1 RRRERRRAG
10 PSAAPGEGPT
20 DTRTDGSPQPPPRTL
35 ATVCAGH
42 VGTRG
47 HSGGPVGG
55 AGTAAA
61 AAAAATAGAGGALAG
76 RRGLRG
82 AGVWRAGALLRRG
95 QRHSGA
101 LLQAAAARLPRQRG
115 LVRPQALWAAYPA
128 SALRH
133 RLLPAAHHLPQPT
146 QETLGSH
153 GGGDRSGRGWSATS
167 KDVPA
172 LSLSSD
178 LCSLVTVSQDGR
190 RARSRR
196 GERRLETAA
205 RGRGEQRLET
215 ERGHKQGKGEKQ
227 APHQAKSLMR
237 DSILGP
243 QDHDLSRRQPLNQ
256 LSHPGVPR

>member
-1 RRRERRRAG
+1 EAQEAVRGTQRSARGGADGHADRRI
-10 PSAAPGEGPT
+10 
-20 DTRTDGSPQPPPRTL
+20 PQPPPRTL

-61 AAAAATAGAGGALAG
+61 AAAAATAGAGAGGALAG

-153 GGGDRSGRGWSATS
+153 GWGDRSGRGWSATS

-196 GERRLETAA
+196 GERRLETAE
-205 RGRGEQRLET
+205 RGRGEQRLGMIESLPPLRRT
-215 ERGHKQGKGEKQ
+215 Q
-227 APHQAKSLMR
+227 KS
-237 DSILGP
+237 P
-243 QDHDLSRRQPLNQ
+243 PW
-256 LSHPGVPR
+256 